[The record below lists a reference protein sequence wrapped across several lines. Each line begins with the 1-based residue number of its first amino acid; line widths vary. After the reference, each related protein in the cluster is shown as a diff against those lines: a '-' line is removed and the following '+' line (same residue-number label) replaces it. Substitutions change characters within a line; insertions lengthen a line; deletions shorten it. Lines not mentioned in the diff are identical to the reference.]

1 LRESGVAAVSVKHA
15 LRRGAKVTAAHSGE
29 KPMSDFKLL
38 IDGKL
43 EDGAMTMD
51 VINPATEETVAKC
64 PRASREQLDK
74 AVAAAKAAFP
84 QWSKTPIETRKKA
97 LVTIAEQIERAA
109 SDLARI
115 LTQEQGKP
123 LADATGEVYG
133 AAAFFQYFS
142 TLDLPVKIIQDGEG
156 KKVEAR
162 RKPLGVIGAIVP
174 WNFPLILMAFKVP
187 AALLAGNTIVLKPA
201 ATTPLATLK
210 FGEII
215 RDVLPPGVLN
225 VIADAN
231 DLGDYLTRHP
241 DVRKISFTGS
251 TATGKKVMVSAADS
265 LKRMTLELGGND
277 AGIVLDD
284 VDPKIAAP
292 KIFAS
297 AFQNS
302 GQVCI
307 AMKRLYVHES
317 IYGQMCDE
325 LVALAKASVVG
336 DGLQQG
342 TQLGPLQNKMQFE
355 KVKELISDASKHGTV
370 MAGGDVPDKGYFIRP
385 TIVRDITDGT
395 RLVDEEQFGP
405 VLPVIKFK
413 DAEDALARANASPYG
428 LGGSIWSSDL
438 KRAHELAERM
448 DAGTVWIN
456 KHLDLAPNIPFGG
469 AKQSGLGTELGED
482 GLAEFT
488 QLQIINAAV

>member
-1 LRESGVAAVSVKHA
+1 VA
-15 LRRGAKVTAAHSGE
+15 E
-29 KPMSDFKLL
+29 KENSMSEYKLL
-38 IDGKL
+38 INGRL
-43 EDGAMTMD
+43 EDGDQTMD
-51 VINPATEETVAKC
+51 VINPATEEVFAVC
-64 PRASREQLDK
+64 PRASKGQLDK

-84 QWSKTPIETRKKA
+84 GWSKTPIEERKKA
-97 LVTIAEQIERAA
+97 LLAIAERIQSKAPE
-109 SDLARI
+109 LARI

-133 AAAFFQYFS
+133 AAAFFQYFAS
-142 TLDLPVKIIQDGEG
+142 LDLPVKIVEDSEG
-156 KKVEAR
+156 RKVEVR

-187 AALLAGNTIVLKPA
+187 SALLSGNTVVLKPA
-201 ATTPLATLK
+201 ATTPLSTLK
-210 FGEII
+210 LCEYIA
-215 RDVLPPGVLN
+215 DLLPSGVLN

-231 DLGDYLTRHP
+231 DLGGELTKHP

-251 TATGKKVMVSAADS
+251 TATGKKVMAGAADS
-265 LKRMTLELGGND
+265 LKRVTLELGGND

-284 VDPKIAAP
+284 VDPKTAAP
-292 KIFAS
+292 KIFQS

-317 IYGQMCDE
+317 IYDSMCDE
-325 LVALAKASVVG
+325 LVSLAKAAVIG

-355 KVKELISDASKHGTV
+355 KVKDLIADAARHGRV
-370 MAGGDVPDKGYFIRP
+370 MAGGDVPEKGFFIRP

-405 VLPVIKFK
+405 VLPVIKYS
-413 DAEDALARANASPYG
+413 DPEDALARANASPYG
-428 LGGSIWSSDL
+428 LGGSIWSADL
-438 KRAHELAERM
+438 NRAHALAERM

-456 KHLDLAPNIPFGG
+456 KHLDLAPHIPFGG
-469 AKQSGLGTELGED
+469 AKQSGLGAELGEE

-488 QLQIINAAV
+488 QLQVINIAR